1 MTESTGAAL
10 LQQVAE
16 RILLG
21 FLRSTGHTDARRL
34 ASGPEV
40 TTGAGVDLVYAAG
53 GKAVRAKVKPDPYF
67 GTDPAGVADRALT
80 FYRPNAG
87 HYAFESIS
95 NHLTREPGWIFSS
108 DADDLYY
115 YYLAIRQTEAEVT
128 ALYRG
133 PDEVFF
139 GELAVERD
147 ELHVIS
153 MSELR
158 RWFEAHYESYAPRPV
173 NAGNHAAWF
182 RLIPQADIQSAIAG
196 IKTVS
201 PVFSRVTR

>member
-1 MTESTGAAL
+1 VL

-16 RILLG
+16 RILVG
-21 FLRSTGHTDARRL
+21 FLRSTGHADARRL
-34 ASGPEV
+34 ANGSEAG
-40 TTGAGVDLVYAAG
+40 TGAGADLVYAVG
-53 GKAVRAKVKPDPYF
+53 GRAVKVKVKPDSYF
-67 GTDPAGVADRALT
+67 GTDPTGVADRMLT

-115 YYLAIRQTEAEVT
+115 YYLAIRQTEAEVK
-128 ALYRG
+128 ALFQG

-139 GELAVERD
+139 SELAVERD
-147 ELHVIS
+147 ELHVVS

-158 RWFEAHYESYAPRPV
+158 RWFEVNHESYVPRPV

-182 RLIPQADIQSAIAG
+182 RLIPRADIQSAIAG

-201 PVFSRVTR
+201 PVFSRVMR